1 MSSARKF
8 KIQHVCLLISLF
20 HAATNTVRFFYAKTV
35 AQAKKKGQQQINDCG
50 MRCLQKV
57 GHEPQDLLDDWPI

>member
-1 MSSARKF
+1 
-8 KIQHVCLLISLF
+8 
-20 HAATNTVRFFYAKTV
+20 VRFFCAKTV